1 MELENKINIIQNL
14 IKTQNYSLAITNCKK
29 LISKLPTN
37 SYIHN
42 LCGLA
47 LQAQGELARSAELF
61 GKAIAFEPENFAA
74 MNNLANS
81 YKGMFKYDKSEQLY
95 LRILEK
101 DPTNFKALNN
111 YGNLKQSLNRFN
123 EAIELYL
130 KALKI
135 KPDESNIL
143 FSLAVS
149 YQTVGDFKKSDEFI
163 NKVLQINPK
172 NVSAHKFI
180 SAGTK
185 YKEENEEH
193 LNTMLALAADSNLK
207 HDKKIDLFYA
217 LGKAYEDLKNFDNS
231 FKYLKEANLLQKNKF
246 PYHIQNDEKKF
257 YSITK
262 AFKEINFAEFKKTS
276 SDKEIIFICGMPRSG
291 TTLVEQIVAS
301 HKEVSGAGEL
311 VYLQHLIENNFF
323 DQLSINKQKIMEEGF
338 SDNNFLESE
347 YMKLIN
353 FHNFTTNK
361 ITDKA
366 PPNFRWIGFLKIFFP
381 NCKIIHC
388 SRNPKDNCLSIF
400 KNSFASA
407 DMAWTHDQ
415 KDIAN
420 YYNLYSRMMK
430 FWKEKFQ
437 NSIHEARYESLVSN
451 PEEEIKKL
459 IKFCNLK
466 WDPDCLNFHK
476 NKKTPIQTVS
486 VVQARRPIYK
496 SSLNSNTE
504 YSQYLQEMYN
514 ILDTH

>member
-1 MELENKINIIQNL
+1 MELEKKINIIQNL
-14 IKTQNYSLAITNCKK
+14 IRAQNYSLAITNCKK

-47 LQAQGELARSAELF
+47 LQAQGDLPRSAEFF
-61 GKAIAFEPENFAA
+61 GKAITFEPKNFAA

-81 YKGMFKYDKSEQLY
+81 YKAMLKYDKSEQLY

-101 DPTNFKALNN
+101 DSNNFKALNN
-111 YGNLKQSLNRFN
+111 YGNLKQSLNQFSD
-123 EAIELYL
+123 AIELYL

-135 KPDESNIL
+135 TSNVNIL

-149 YQTVGDFKKSDEFI
+149 YQNVGEFEKSNEII
-163 NKVLQINPK
+163 NKILEINPK
-172 NVSAHKFI
+172 NVSAHKLI
-180 SAGTK
+180 SASKK
-185 YKEENEEH
+185 YKDKNEEH
-193 LNTMLALAADSNLK
+193 LNTMLALAADNTLK
-207 HDKKIDLFYA
+207 NEQKVDLFYA
-217 LGKAYEDLKNFDNS
+217 IGKAYEDLKNFKDS
-231 FKYLKEANLLQKNKF
+231 FKYLKEANFLQKNKF
-246 PYHIQNDEKKF
+246 PYYIKNDEKKF
-257 YSITK
+257 NSIIK
-262 AFKEINFAEFKKTS
+262 AFKEINPDEFKKIS

-301 HKEVSGAGEL
+301 HKDVSGAGEL
-311 VYLQHLIENNFF
+311 VYLQHLVENNFF
-323 DQLSINKQKIMEEGF
+323 DQLSIKKQKIIEEGL
-338 SDNNFLESE
+338 SGNNFLESE
-347 YMKLIN
+347 YIKLIN
-353 FHNFTTNK
+353 FHNFTTKK

-400 KNSFASA
+400 KNSFASK
-407 DMAWTHDQ
+407 DMAWSHDQ
-415 KDIAN
+415 KDIAD
-420 YYNLYSRMMK
+420 YYNLYSSMMK

-437 NSIHEARYESLVSN
+437 NSIYEASYENLVGN
-451 PEEEIKKL
+451 PEEEIKRL
-459 IKFCNLK
+459 IKFCNLE
-466 WDPDCLNFHK
+466 WDLSCLNFHE

-486 VVQARRPIYK
+486 AVQARRPIYK
-496 SSLNSNTE
+496 SSLNSNTG